1 MKKSILLYVILAISV
16 HVSAQENLCSYNLRG
31 IVIDSLENTT
41 LANTLIETEDKKTTS
56 TNKNG
61 EFEISN
67 ICSGILKLHVS
78 HLHCEH
84 LHININVTKD
94 TFITIYVQHTQ
105 QEIEGFK
112 YTVNQSRSNTL
123 NTSNQKT
130 LELRLGNSISAMM
143 QDLGSISLL
152 KTGVNVGKPMVN
164 GLHSNRVLI
173 INNGIR
179 QEGQNWGMEHAP
191 EIDGFLANEIELI
204 KGAETLRY
212 GSDGIGGVLLIKPK
226 SIFTEKANTWK
237 GEINSTGSSNG
248 RGAIFNASI
257 GSMFQ
262 TNIPLYF
269 RIQGTSKQFGN
280 SKTSQDFLAN
290 TGFREQNYSLNMGI
304 KKGGFQ
310 NEIFYSEFLNT
321 IGVYLGSQI
330 GNLNDL
336 QKAMNSQRPLIQSDF
351 SYAITRP
358 YQKVQHRLLKIK
370 SEWDINSKNTVEATL
385 SYQKNHRSEFDVLRS
400 TTAFQGP
407 SFDYYIN
414 TSILE
419 VLWSRSDFHI
429 FNFKAGFF
437 ALHQS
442 NAYTG
447 RFYIPGFIQ
456 NSLATFFI
464 AKKQIKKLKL
474 EMSVRYDSKHYEIF
488 LWNNNVS
495 NIQDNQYSGF
505 AYALYLSQEIN
516 KQNTIQFTH
525 TSTWRPPAPNELHSD
540 GLHQGL
546 ATFERGDSNLKIER
560 SFNQSIHYLYQSKR
574 FRTEIESYFQ
584 YIRGYINLI
593 PSNETQLT
601 IRGAYPVF
609 AYTQSNAAL
618 YGVNVKTQ
626 YQINRQLLIGF
637 QGKLPFGD
645 DRKYLK
651 PLPQMPAMRAK
662 VFVEF
667 DYKSL
672 HTVFWNEYTAKQNRY
687 TENSDFLAPPPA
699 YHLFGFDLLWKFS
712 IKKQA
717 IRLGLS
723 LENIGNTAY
732 RDYLNRYRYF
742 IDEQGFNATIK
753 LQIPIQILNNKKQK

>member
-16 HVSAQENLCSYNLRG
+16 HVSAQDNTCRFNLRG

-41 LANTLIETEDKKTTS
+41 LANTLIETENNTKTS
-56 TNKNG
+56 TDKNG
-61 EFEISN
+61 EFEFLD
-67 ICSGILKLHVS
+67 ICAGILKLHVS

-84 LHININVTKD
+84 LHININVSND
-94 TFITIYVQHTQ
+94 TFITIYVQHTL

-112 YTVNQSRSNTL
+112 YSINQSRSNTL
-123 NTSNQKT
+123 NTSNQKS
-130 LELRLGNSISAMM
+130 LEFRKRNSISSMM
-143 QDLGSISLL
+143 QDIGSISLL

-226 SIFTEKANTWK
+226 SIFAEKAHTWK
-237 GEINSTGSSNG
+237 GEINSSINSNG
-248 RGAIFNASI
+248 RGAILNASI

-280 SKTSQDFLAN
+280 SRTSQDYLAN
-290 TGFREQNYSLNMGI
+290 TGFREKNYSLNMGL
-304 KKGGFQ
+304 KKNGFQ
-310 NEIFYSEFLNT
+310 SEIFFSEFLNT

-330 GNLNDL
+330 GNVNDL
-336 QKAMNSQRPLIQSDF
+336 QMAMNSPRPLIPSNF
-351 SYAITRP
+351 SYSIARP
-358 YQKVQHRLLKIK
+358 YQRIQHRLLKIK
-370 SEWDINSKNTVEATL
+370 SEWNINPKNIVEATI
-385 SYQKNHRSEFDVLRS
+385 SHQKNHRSEYDVLRS
-400 TTAFQGP
+400 STAFQGP

-414 TSILE
+414 TSMAEI
-419 VLWSRSDFHI
+419 LWSRSDFHL
-429 FNFKAGFF
+429 FNFKAGLF

-456 NSLATFFI
+456 NSLASFFI
-464 AKKQIKKLKL
+464 ANKQIKKLKI
-474 EMSVRYDSKHYEIF
+474 EFSIRYDNKHYEIF
-488 LWNNNVS
+488 LWKNNIL
-495 NIQDNQYSGF
+495 NIQENQYSGF
-505 AYALYLSQEIN
+505 AYALHLSQEIN
-516 KQNTIQFTH
+516 RKNKVQFTH

-574 FRTEIESYFQ
+574 FRSEIESYFQ
-584 YIRGYINLI
+584 YIQGYINLI
-593 PSNETQLT
+593 PTNENQLT

-618 YGVNVKTQ
+618 YGVNIKTQ
-626 YQINRQLLIGF
+626 YQINPQLMIGI

-662 VFVEF
+662 IYSEYE
-667 DYKSL
+667 YKSL
-672 HTVFWNEYTAKQNRY
+672 HIVFSSEYTAKQNRY
-687 TENSDFLAPPPA
+687 TEYSDFLPPPPA
-699 YHLFGFDLLWKFS
+699 YLLFGLDVLWKFTL
-712 IKKQA
+712 KKQD
-717 IRLGLS
+717 IRLGLT

-742 IDEQGFNATIK
+742 VDEQGLNATIK
-753 LQIPIQILNNKKQK
+753 LQIPIQIKNSKNQK